1 MKDAVRGVCEIL
13 GFDPLFLANE
23 GKMVVFCSK
32 ADAQKVLQ
40 AMKAHPYGTNAAIIG
55 RVEKKDTGRLIL
67 NTMIGG
73 SRVIDLPSGEL
84 VPRIC

>member
-1 MKDAVRGVCEIL
+1 VKDAVRGVCEIL

-40 AMKAHPYGTNAAIIG
+40 ALKAHPYGTNAAIIG